1 MFSNFL
7 HCSRVILAWAEWNS
21 IFFILGKA
29 QPRQNCFWSL
39 FSKTSLL
46 IHAGLFKATYPD
58 LLFALSWF
66 SRDSNLVRTHKSTSY
81 ELGPLCFKISFQ
93 LLNRWGVIFFVIFG
107 YINLGTLLTTSLVFC
122 DRSQSTNTAS
132 SMNKVSTTILKN
144 IFLSNW
150 KLSSEGKAS
159 NSKH

>member
-1 MFSNFL
+1 MSWMKFY
-7 HCSRVILAWAEWNS
+7 
-21 IFFILGKA
+21 IFHPLGKA

-66 SRDSNLVRTHKSTSY
+66 SRDSNLVRTHKSSSY

-107 YINLGTLLTTSLVFC
+107 YINLGTLLTTSLVFS
-122 DRSQSTNTAS
+122 DRSQSTNIAS
-132 SMNKVSTTILKN
+132 SKNKVSTTILKN

-150 KLSSEGKAS
+150 KVNHWRQSSEGKAS